1 MSDEQMVVLPAKV
14 FNQVTDFLLQQP
26 YAQVSG
32 LVDAIK
38 ESSQAVQQPVGQ
50 EEVSEDSD
58 ERFCRVYDQGEVQ

>member
-38 ESSQAVQQPVGQ
+38 ESAHAVQQPVAQ
-50 EEVSEDSD
+50 EEDAEESD
-58 ERFCRVYDQGEVQ
+58 E

>member
-38 ESSQAVQQPVGQ
+38 ETAQALQPPVA
-50 EEVSEDSD
+50 EEVTEESD
-58 ERFCRVYDQGEVQ
+58 E

>member
-38 ESSQAVQQPVGQ
+38 ESAQAVQQPVAQ
-50 EEVSEDSD
+50 EEVAEESD
-58 ERFCRVYDQGEVQ
+58 E

>member
-38 ESSQAVQQPVGQ
+38 ESAQAVQQPVAQ
-50 EEVSEDSD
+50 EEDSEESD
-58 ERFCRVYDQGEVQ
+58 E

>member
-38 ESSQAVQQPVGQ
+38 ESAQAVQQPVAK
-50 EEVSEDSD
+50 EEVAEESD
-58 ERFCRVYDQGEVQ
+58 E

>member
-38 ESSQAVQQPVGQ
+38 ESAQAVQQPVAQ
-50 EEVSEDSD
+50 EEVSEESD
-58 ERFCRVYDQGEVQ
+58 E